1 VSNLTVYLI
10 SLSVIITVS
19 ILVLRVFVRR
29 DYLRR
34 GCLSIGSAALQALV
48 FFALGGFPSIYL
60 PGDWPVSHVNL
71 PLRIIGLTSLSTGLV
86 IMFIGIF
93 RLGLLRSFGL
103 QTGVLK
109 ETSYYHV
116 TRNPQILGCVL
127 YMIGFMIL
135 WPSWYALG
143 WGLSL
148 MAILHIMVLT
158 EEEHLRNTY
167 GQDYEQY
174 CTRVPRYLG
183 YPKNLGTFSA

>member
-1 VSNLTVYLI
+1 MSIFGVYMLSLAVLI
-10 SLSVIITVS
+10 AISIVI
-19 ILVLRVFVRR
+19 LRVFVWR

-34 GCLSIGSAALQALV
+34 GCLSVASAALQALV
-48 FFALGGFPSIYL
+48 FFVFGGFPSIYL
-60 PGDWPVSHVNL
+60 PSEWPVSHVNL
-71 PLRIIGLTSLSTGLV
+71 PLRIIGLTSLATGLV
-86 IMFIGIF
+86 IIFVGIF

-103 QTGVLK
+103 QTGELN
-109 ETSYYHV
+109 ETRSYHV

-127 YMIGFMIL
+127 YMMGFMIL

-158 EEEHLRNTY
+158 EEEHLNNAF

-174 CTRVPRYLG
+174 CKRVPRYLG